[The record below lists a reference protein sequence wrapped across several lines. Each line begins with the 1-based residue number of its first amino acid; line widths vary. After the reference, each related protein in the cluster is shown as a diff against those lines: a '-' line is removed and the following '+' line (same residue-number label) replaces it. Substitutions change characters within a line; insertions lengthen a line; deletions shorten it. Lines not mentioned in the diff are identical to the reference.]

1 MPARRTG
8 QEQVATFLEALE
20 HPLKA
25 EIEAVRSIILE
36 ANAQLTEKIKWKAPS
51 FCVNDADRITFNL
64 HGHDRFM
71 LIFHCG
77 SQVTPY
83 ANNGPLFE
91 DDTRRLKW
99 VSGDR
104 ATITFR
110 SMDDV
115 IGMKRD
121 LTQVINRWIQ
131 ATEHIA

>member
-8 QEQVATFLEALE
+8 PDQVASFMEALE

-36 ANAQLTEKIKWKAPS
+36 ANVHLTEKIKWNAPS
-51 FCVNDADRITFNL
+51 FCVNNADRITFNL
-64 HGHDRFM
+64 YRQDRIL

-77 SQVTPY
+77 SQGTPF

-91 DDTRRLKW
+91 DDTRQLKW

-115 IGMKRD
+115 IGMKTD
-121 LTQVINRWIQ
+121 LIQIINQWIQ
-131 ATEHIA
+131 ATEPI